1 MVQNPSQK
9 KIICITRDLIVTLF
23 VQRKFER
30 WVIFKKSYFCLHRVW
45 MGQKKHKSCLD
56 NILMEPKLT
65 MEVKIE
71 NNWAILIAFNS
82 KLTVKFPL
90 SSK

>member
-1 MVQNPSQK
+1 
-9 KIICITRDLIVTLF
+9 
-23 VQRKFER
+23 
-30 WVIFKKSYFCLHRVW
+30 

-90 SSK
+90 SSKRYNPFHCGLIIVSIEGKIM